1 MAQAMIT
8 QNKFVISNNK
18 KKYTTISTQTDNLS
32 KEFCV
37 YLAKNKTLRVYN
49 SKTYKE
55 YVLSFNFG
63 NSKKYIITKSMWKL
77 FRNYVPQIDEI
88 ILDKNNRNSEIF
100 EKN

>member
-1 MAQAMIT
+1 MAQAML
-8 QNKFVISNNK
+8 NKNNFVIPNN
-18 KKYTTISTQTDNLS
+18 KKYTTISTQTDNFS
-32 KEFCV
+32 KEFCIF
-37 YLAKNKTLRVYN
+37 LAKNKTFRVYK

-77 FRNYVPQIDEI
+77 FRDYVQKIDEI
-88 ILDKNNRNSEIF
+88 IIDKYNCNSETF